1 MPTTPGSA
9 ERKRVMFRLD
19 DATIARLDA
28 LAAST
33 PAVNKS
39 THFRIAIVEYLDRQ
53 DQNTHSPGRTIPR

>member
-1 MPTTPGSA
+1 MIATTPPGSS

-19 DATIARLDA
+19 DATIARVDA

-39 THFRIAIVEYLDRQ
+39 THFRIAIIEYLDREEQ
-53 DQNTHSPGRTIPR
+53 K